1 MINSHYDDDNDDSYS
16 RNVKIVLNPEAWM
29 NSALR
34 VAYHNSVC
42 SL

>member
-1 MINSHYDDDNDDSYS
+1 VINSHYDDDNDDSYS
-16 RNVKIVLNPEAWM
+16 RNVKIVLNSEAWM